1 MMRVT
6 IEIIPGGDESR
17 AEKIGVA
24 EIENIGPHPMFTD
37 RNYCQYRWH
46 YDHLTDNGGF
56 RVGGEHPHLHFRP
69 NGALVLAA
77 KVLAEADYSPTTTR
91 PGGATR

>member
-24 EIENIGPHPMFTD
+24 EIENIGPVAPYDDPYF
-37 RNYCQYRWH
+37 CQYRWH

-56 RVGGEHPHLHFRP
+56 RVEGEHPHFRRH
-69 NGALVLAA
+69 GGLALAA
-77 KVLAEADYSPTTTR
+77 EVLTEASYSPTTTR
-91 PGGATR
+91 PGGATK